1 MLPRKRSTKLVLIT
15 ILSLVKYSQQ
25 YGSGAPPLACQDQL
39 PRHGGIQG
47 QTSVPPYAIFTSTA
61 QVRQGD
67 TLNVTIG
74 SPFGAPTPIGGF
86 LLQARAIQET
96 DKIVG
101 MFTKVPSPAM
111 AQITS
116 CQGQNNTVTHTSPE
130 EKPPLTFVWQAPK
143 DFLGG
148 IEFRA
153 TIAQGYATFW
163 RNVESPLVEVVTPD
177 TEIVT
182 TEPSFTTRRPAHLPP
197 VMIENKPTTT
207 PAPLDLIYQGCTD
220 TKLCFGVPQNCIQ
233 SGNCKAIVAVFV
245 AGDTYTFEIQGT
257 DNPKY
262 IAAAL
267 SMDNKMGDDSA
278 MECVRNDNGRVDL
291 FTSWTY
297 PKVEPYVKRADSP
310 QNIVQLLES
319 STIDGKLYCKFRRD
333 TVSTVMGQTFDL
345 ASNRYNLMVVSGD
358 SMKEAD
364 RVGFHSL
371 AYEATGAPL
380 SLSTVGAAAGGSKL
394 LLKLHGSF
402 MITAWLGAA
411 SLGIVLARY
420 FKKTWEGKT
429 LGGVDIWFAYHRIL
443 MVLTWVLTV
452 AGFILILV
460 EVGGWQTTGDNPHAI
475 TGIVT
480 VLLCF
485 IQPIGAFFRP
495 HPGTK
500 NRPIFNWLHWLVGN
514 SAHILGIATI
524 FLAVYLQKAELP
536 PWTVFVLTAYVIFHV
551 LTHVVL
557 SLTVCVSEGR
567 ISNGRVNSFPMKDM
581 LGHSRQ
587 VTAVDRSS
595 DAPFAGFRKHLL
607 GVYAPIIL
615 LFVIAMICLVA
626 LAPIGST
633 YNNLMGS

>member
-1 MLPRKRSTKLVLIT
+1 MLPRKRNMRLMLVAL
-15 ILSLVKYSQQ
+15 LSLVKYTHQ
-25 YGSGAPPLACQDQL
+25 YGSGAPPLACLDQI
-39 PRHGGIQG
+39 PRHNGIQA
-47 QTSVPPYAIFTSTA
+47 QTSVPPYAIYTSTA

-86 LLQARAIQET
+86 ILQAREIQDT
-96 DKIVG
+96 NKIVG
-101 MFTKVPSPAM
+101 RFTKIPDPGV

-116 CQGQNNTVTHTSPE
+116 CRGQNDTVTHTSPD
-130 EKPPLTFVWQAPK
+130 EKPPLNFMWQAPK

-148 IEFRA
+148 VEFRA
-153 TIAQGYATFW
+153 TVAQGYATFW
-163 RNVESPLVEVVTPD
+163 KNVESPLVEVVTPE
-177 TEIVT
+177 TEIMT
-182 TEPSFTTRRPAHLPP
+182 TEPSYTTRRPLHGPP
-197 VMIENKPTTT
+197 VIMENKPTTT
-207 PAPLDLIYQGCTD
+207 PAPFDLIYQGCAD

-233 SGNCKAIVAVFV
+233 SGNCKAIVAIFV
-245 AGDTYTFEIQGT
+245 AGDTYTFEIQGS

-262 IAAAL
+262 VAAAL

-278 MECVRNDNGRVDL
+278 MECVRNDNGRVNL

-297 PKVEPYVKRADSP
+297 PKVEPYVRRSDSP

-319 STIDGKLYCKFRRD
+319 STIDGKLYCKFKRD

-345 ASNRYNLMVVSGD
+345 ANNRYNLMVVSGN

-364 RVGFHSL
+364 RVGFHGL
-371 AYEATGAPL
+371 AYEATGQPL
-380 SLSTVGAAAGGSKL
+380 SLASVGTAAGGSKL

-402 MITAWLGAA
+402 MIIAWLGAA

-420 FKKTWEGKT
+420 FKKTWDGKT

-452 AGFILILV
+452 GGFILILV

-500 NRPIFNWLHWLVGN
+500 NRPIFNWLHWFVGN

-536 PWTVFVLTAYVIFHV
+536 PWTVFVLTAYVVFHV

-581 LGHSRQ
+581 LGQSRQ
-587 VTAVDRSS
+587 ITAVDRST
-595 DAPFAGFRKHLL
+595 DAPFSGFRKHLL

-633 YNNLMGS
+633 YNNLMGA